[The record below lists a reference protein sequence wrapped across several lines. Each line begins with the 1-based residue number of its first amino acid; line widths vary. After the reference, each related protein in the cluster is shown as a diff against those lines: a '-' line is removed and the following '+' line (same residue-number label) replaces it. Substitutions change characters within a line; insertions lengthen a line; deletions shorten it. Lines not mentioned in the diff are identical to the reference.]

1 MPYVPSEKTDPPAE
15 DRNFLDPF
23 IEKAAEESAKNITN
37 NFSLLPEYK
46 RVFENIA
53 YVLKAR
59 VESPQE
65 SKVQNT
71 PSLKLGKAI
80 FEAGE
85 RWGYE
90 GAFLGELNYA
100 ITRFIQRVPQIK
112 VASGDWKES
121 DELRYWLYACTGEP
135 LACIQ
140 QKTRDWGMG
149 ISKVFGDIGDEYK
162 WKVNRPYEA
171 YQIVKSG
178 DCYDTPYYTRLIEVV
193 NEIGT
198 HIGYI
203 DIFLKR
209 SPETLIDSKTG
220 EGANILPM
228 KLVLETMKR
237 KAKKIRSFGKKG
249 HRKIRIEKSRKKLV
263 KKKR

>member
-37 NFSLLPEYK
+37 NFSLISEYK
-46 RVFENIA
+46 NVFENIA
-53 YVLKAR
+53 NVLKAFVKSAKTR
-59 VESPQE
+59 KGS
-65 SKVQNT
+65 VQDT
-71 PSLKLGKAI
+71 PVLNLGKAI
-80 FEAGE
+80 FEVGE
-85 RWGYE
+85 KWGYE

-100 ITRFIQRVPQIK
+100 ITRFLQRVPQIK
-112 VASGDWKES
+112 VARGDWKDS
-121 DELRYWLYACTGEP
+121 DELRYWLYACTGES
-135 LACIQ
+135 LYCIQ
-140 QKTRDWGMG
+140 QETRDWGMG

-162 WKVNRPYEA
+162 WKVNRSYEA

-178 DCYDTPYYTRLIEVV
+178 DCYDTPYYTRLVEVV

-209 SPETLIDSKTG
+209 SPETLIDPETG
-220 EGANILPM
+220 ESVDVLPM
-228 KLVLETMKR
+228 KLVLEMTKR
-237 KAKKIRSFGKKG
+237 KAKKIRLF
-249 HRKIRIEKSRKKLV
+249 E
-263 KKKR
+263 KKRRDTKKFAQRRVERN